1 MKEGEKRKEKWDK
14 VIEVEREKERMNSGN
29 LPSKTT
35 NILQETN
42 PKTEV
47 MGWKKFVSQTPAWTS
62 ARRRKAS
69 Y

>member
-1 MKEGEKRKEKWDK
+1 M
-14 VIEVEREKERMNSGN
+14 EREKERMNSGN

-47 MGWKKFVSQTPAWTS
+47 MGWKKFVSQTPA
-62 ARRRKAS
+62 
-69 Y
+69 